1 MIGDDKFIKIH
12 HDEILDTFHVSVQT
26 VIESS
31 KESFCS
37 DLLLTDHI
45 QFPWQDCH
53 YSLID
58 VVRKKTGDLFTNR
71 VIVKSESGN

>member
-12 HDEILDTFHVSVQT
+12 HDEILDSFHVTVQT
-26 VIESS
+26 VVESS
-31 KESFCS
+31 KETLSP

-45 QFPWQDCH
+45 QFPRQDCH

-58 VVRKKTGDLFTNR
+58 VVRKKTGDLVTNC
-71 VIVKSESGN
+71 VIVQSESGN